1 MYAWQEQNGQKPG
14 NLWSGGMGIPNNLGE
29 SHNIA
34 RIYRNSV
41 QTNAQSKQLA
51 FAFRESPKEFLPI

>member
-1 MYAWQEQNGQKPG
+1 MHTWQEQNGQKLG
-14 NLWSGGMGIPNNLGE
+14 TLWSGGMGIPNNLGE

-34 RIYRNSV
+34 HIYKNSV

-51 FAFRESPKEFLPI
+51 FAFSVCPKEFLPI